1 MKKLF
6 YIFVSAIVALGAV
19 ACNNEIDE
27 SIEANQSKDSVS
39 FTVAYDDEL
48 TRIAIGELDE
58 ATMKHAIT
66 FEAGDVIYAE
76 NADLKA
82 FTFTTEDGKTFYCN
96 TNNADGQKPVEM
108 VGEELRFY
116 TNIKPDSWEGANGI
130 VLNTKHTF
138 MNAEDEKIVLSLM
151 APVLKFIST
160 EDNVV
165 LKASKYIFGKGTE
178 IFDSFAVTP
187 SEEVQY
193 VPFTDAGL
201 ITLQYAINGEVIK
214 TIEKNFENK
223 IYNLGFLG
231 SAVAVVNGKNYTEL
245 DAAIKAVEDGGTVTL
260 AADLTFNEDNYHDF
274 GDGWKDGYYYEGDK
288 SFTIDLNGMT
298 VTNTS
303 AVNDY
308 LLNFKNNGTKPNTIT
323 IKNGT
328 LEAGVTAYSAI
339 STSTSSTQKITL
351 NLENVT
357 ISNNNSNGA
366 AVKARGGVEL
376 NVKAGTVITGKNS
389 YVGIEAVGS
398 ATVVNIY
405 DGAELYQNGTG
416 SYVGSLAGVSCG
428 ATLNVKGGEGVS
440 KQGGFIAMTSG
451 GTINIEGGEWTAN
464 GDGTYANGNRSV
476 LIAQNDPNERGYTTH
491 SIINVSGGTFKGG
504 FNCYSL
510 TGGYSEIN
518 IVAGSY
524 NADPSSYVEYEYK
537 AVKNDVTGMWDVV
550 KKVPVAQVGDDT
562 TTIYETLD
570 AAFKAAA
577 ALNTEVTVT
586 IIKTDEP
593 FANFPAEELTA
604 KVTVEAKGATFLA
617 GSMNAKGATIKEANF
632 TFETAIANGST
643 VYGNFENCYFKGNN
657 VFVDGK
663 AGQMVYFK
671 DCTFE
676 DLTSTRALEGY
687 TFTID
692 GMADGVTEAYIVAE
706 NCKFIG
712 WRNYFKAITKVTLNN
727 CQFEGDK
734 LVNTYVSLDMTEC
747 SINGRLGIYGGH
759 ANLTKNTLEGRALT
773 FDDIFAS
780 TYDFTAT
787 VDGVDYTY
795 VASADSLKKAI
806 EEATEGSNIVLA
818 NGTYEGLFFVEGK
831 SLNIFAKSSRKATIN
846 GKLAIAASG
855 KTLNIS
861 GLKFRNSYTGSVTT
875 GHQYVD
881 KNTGRYIISL
891 YCGSVNVDDCEF
903 TLSDNGAIYFYAV
916 NAPEYCT
923 VTNSKFNCNG
933 FRPILSKAWLTVDNC
948 EFIDQYKYAVQLY
961 GNQTPEGKV
970 VFTNNTITKAGKTS
984 GKANEEY
991 MVSAMSISKSYS
1003 IENVEFE
1010 ISGNTEMNYLYDLE
1024 DKYLVKVETF
1034 DMTKAQGIEW
1044 YPEGGNVAA
1053 KIGVKY
1059 FQTVQKALNGVT
1071 DGGTIT
1077 LLNGTHNFGAL
1088 TYPVSSVKFVGEDKA
1103 KTIVNMDKST
1113 YLTGKSVSFENLS
1126 YTTPADLAYTEQA
1139 FGFVHHADN
1148 FNFTNCN
1155 IERVRL
1161 NVNNAVIDGCNFAIN
1176 TNSGFDGYA
1185 LYYYG
1190 NNNSKV
1196 VVKNS
1201 KFDTAGKAICV
1212 YNESN
1217 IKYDLTVE
1225 NNTFISKNL
1234 STDKYAI
1241 SIHTEL
1247 GIYGDLR
1254 INGENK
1260 VEGFPGLY
1268 REFKNNGSNENTNNF
1283 TIWKDGQ
1290 KQSIAGGFGIEGADG
1305 SDVTWN

>member
-96 TNNADGQKPVEM
+96 TNNADGKKPVEM

-116 TNIKPDSWEGANGI
+116 TNIKPNSWEGANGI

-151 APVLKFIST
+151 APVLKFIAT

-193 VPFTDAGL
+193 VPFTDAGM
-201 ITLQYAINGEVIK
+201 ITLQYTVNDEVIK

-231 SAVAVVNGKNYTEL
+231 SAVAVVNGKNYTDFG
-245 DAAIKAVEDGGTVTL
+245 DAINAVEEGGTVTL
-260 AADLTFNEDNYHDF
+260 AADLTFSEDNYHDF
-274 GDGWKDGYYYEGDK
+274 GDGWKDGYYYVGDK
-288 SFTIDLNGMT
+288 SFTIDLNGVT
-298 VTNTS
+298 VTNTD

-308 LLNFKNNGTKPNTIT
+308 MLNFKNNGTKPNTIT

-328 LEAGVTAYSAI
+328 LEAGPTAYCAI
-339 STSTSSTQKITL
+339 ATSTTSTQKITI
-351 NLENVT
+351 NLENVAV
-357 ISNNNSNGA
+357 SNNNPNGA
-366 AVKARGGVEL
+366 ALKIRGGAEL
-376 NVKAGTVITGKNS
+376 NVKDSTVITGKDS
-389 YVGIEAVGS
+389 YVGIEAWGS
-398 ATVVNIY
+398 NTVVNIY
-405 DGAELYQNGTG
+405 EGAELYQNGTS
-416 SYVGSLAGVSCG
+416 SYVGSLAGVSGG
-428 ATLNVKGGEGVS
+428 ATLNVKGGKGVS

-451 GTINIEGGEWTAN
+451 GTINIEGGDWTAN
-464 GDGTYANGNRSV
+464 TDGTISNDNKGV
-476 LIAQNDPNERGYTTH
+476 LIAQSAGGAQST
-491 SIINVSGGTFKGG
+491 INVSGGIFRGG
-504 FNCYSL
+504 YNCY
-510 TGGYSEIN
+510 GDAVGDSEIN
-518 IVAGSY
+518 IVGGSY
-524 NADPSSYVEYEYK
+524 NADPTTFVEYEYK
-537 AVKNDVTGMWDVV
+537 AVENDVTGMWDVV

-570 AAFKAAA
+570 DAFKAAA
-577 ALNTEVTVT
+577 ALDTEVTVT

-604 KVTVEAKGATFLA
+604 KITVEAKGATFLA

-632 TFETAIANGST
+632 TFETAIANGTT
-643 VYGNFENCYFKGNN
+643 VYGNFEKCYFKGNN

-671 DCTFE
+671 ECTFE

-706 NCKFIG
+706 DCKFIG
-712 WRNYFKAITKVTLNN
+712 WRNYFKDITKVTLNN
-727 CQFEGDK
+727 CEFEGDK

-780 TYDFTAT
+780 NYDFTAT

-806 EEATEGSNIVLA
+806 EEATEGANIVLA

-846 GKLAIAASG
+846 GKLAIAAGG

-881 KNTGRYIISL
+881 KTGKYIIGL

-903 TLSDNGAIYFYAV
+903 TPSVDGAIHFYSM

-933 FRPILSKAWLTVDNC
+933 LRPILSKAWLTVDNC

-961 GNQTPEGKV
+961 GNGTPEGKV
-970 VFTNNTITKAGKTS
+970 VFTNNTITNAGKTS

-991 MVSAMSISKSYS
+991 QISAMSISKSYS

-1024 DKYLVKVETF
+1024 DQYLVKVETF
-1034 DMTKAQGIEW
+1034 DMTKAPGIEW

-1088 TYPVSSVKFVGEDKA
+1088 TFPVSSVKFVGEDRA
-1103 KTIVNMDKST
+1103 KTIVNMDKS
-1113 YLTGKSVSFENLS
+1113 LGLHGKSVSFENLS
-1126 YTTPADLAYTEQA
+1126 YTTPAGLAYNEHA

-1161 NVNNAVIDGCNFAIN
+1161 DVSNAVIDGCNFAIN

-1201 KFDTAGKAICV
+1201 NFDTAGKAICV
-1212 YNESN
+1212 YNEG
-1217 IKYDLTVE
+1217 KMKVDLTVQD
-1225 NNTFISKNL
+1225 NTFISKNL

-1254 INGENK
+1254 INGENT
-1260 VEGFPGLY
+1260 VSGFPGLY
-1268 REFKNNGSNENTNNF
+1268 REFKNDSSNENTNNF